1 MYKVRITVPLAN
13 ISFTNTIF
21 TSYVNLINHQN
32 SIDRGFSFFLLL
44 LKIDLLEPIKRNSLI
59 TKIVRQINI
68 GQAGLV
74 TEQQVEMIVPLFVFC
89 SVRMTISVVGPN
101 TRGCF
106 MRLLSRKTYVPNTG
120 LLSTILEWLVSVT
133 DVETSASIDW
143 FLKTR
148 FWTIDVQSL
157 KNWREWRKRW
167 FFPLSFFFFFFIFSF
182 SPSSRNVFLKGES
195 FLQTGVFW

>member
-1 MYKVRITVPLAN
+1 MYKVRITAPLAN

-120 LLSTILEWLVSVT
+120 LLSTILE
-133 DVETSASIDW
+133 
-143 FLKTR
+143 
-148 FWTIDVQSL
+148 
-157 KNWREWRKRW
+157 
-167 FFPLSFFFFFFIFSF
+167 
-182 SPSSRNVFLKGES
+182 
-195 FLQTGVFW
+195 

>member
-1 MYKVRITVPLAN
+1 MSIWY
-13 ISFTNTIF
+13 
-21 TSYVNLINHQN
+21 HQN
-32 SIDRGFSFFLLL
+32 DIDRGFSFFPLF
-44 LKIDLLEPIKRNSLI
+44 LKIDLIEPIKHNSLV

-74 TEQQVEMIVPLFVFC
+74 TKQQVEMIVPLFVFC

-148 FWTIDVQSL
+148 FRTIDVQSL
-157 KNWREWRKRW
+157 VKNWREWRKRW
-167 FFPLSFFFFFFIFSF
+167 FFPLSFFLFFLFSF
-182 SPSSRNVFLKGES
+182 IEKRFFERRKLSSDRGILVGE
-195 FLQTGVFW
+195 

>member
-120 LLSTILEWLVSVT
+120 LLSTILE
-133 DVETSASIDW
+133 
-143 FLKTR
+143 
-148 FWTIDVQSL
+148 
-157 KNWREWRKRW
+157 
-167 FFPLSFFFFFFIFSF
+167 
-182 SPSSRNVFLKGES
+182 
-195 FLQTGVFW
+195 

>member
-1 MYKVRITVPLAN
+1 MYKVRITVPLTN

-120 LLSTILEWLVSVT
+120 LLSTILE
-133 DVETSASIDW
+133 
-143 FLKTR
+143 
-148 FWTIDVQSL
+148 
-157 KNWREWRKRW
+157 
-167 FFPLSFFFFFFIFSF
+167 
-182 SPSSRNVFLKGES
+182 
-195 FLQTGVFW
+195 

>member
-44 LKIDLLEPIKRNSLI
+44 LKIDLLEPIKRNFLI

-120 LLSTILEWLVSVT
+120 LLSTILE
-133 DVETSASIDW
+133 
-143 FLKTR
+143 
-148 FWTIDVQSL
+148 
-157 KNWREWRKRW
+157 
-167 FFPLSFFFFFFIFSF
+167 
-182 SPSSRNVFLKGES
+182 
-195 FLQTGVFW
+195 